1 MHARGAEVSIDPQR
15 ITITRSPLGTS
26 LWQDESIAVSDLL
39 GWNKQAPNGTSPGFI
54 ELLVGKEGIF
64 SDATRLNFSPAD
76 EQAYAQIDRALL
88 NVQAGYPL
96 EAGLEE
102 FVGASNKKSTQKP
115 SPQRKKPQPISD
127 DEWIT
132 EAESGQGQ
140 LAFDMG
146 STEAET
152 KPAETKPQGSGKS
165 GGAKRPPA
173 PWAAVATPDEV
184 PETNEKAD
192 IDNPVYG
199 QVVCV
204 TGDVEPYDKGQI
216 WDMIAQAGGEVGK
229 NVTKKTTMLIIGEWA
244 TTTSKEKRAREL
256 IEKGQEIKLVQLA
269 EFLEMVGAE

>member
-1 MHARGAEVSIDPQR
+1 MHARGADVSIDSQR
-15 ITITRSPLGTS
+15 ITIKRSPLGTS
-26 LWQDESIAVSDLL
+26 LWQDESIAVADML
-39 GWNKQAPNGTSPGFI
+39 GWNRQAPDGTSPGFI
-54 ELLVGKEGIF
+54 ELLVGTDGLF
-64 SDATRLNFSPAD
+64 TDAARLNFSPA
-76 EQAYAQIDRALL
+76 EAQAFADIDRALM

-96 EAGLEE
+96 ETGAGEAR
-102 FVGASNKKSTQKP
+102 VASDKKAPKNKISQA
-115 SPQRKKPQPISD
+115 ISD
-127 DEWIT
+127 DDWIAEAQA

-140 LAFDMG
+140 LAFDIDG
-146 STEAET
+146 ASAEA
-152 KPAETKPQGSGKS
+152 KPQGSGKS
-165 GGAKRPPA
+165 GGAKRAPA

-256 IEKGQEIKLVQLA
+256 IGKGQEIQLVQLS
-269 EFLEMVGAE
+269 EFLEMVGQV